1 MQLQRHFL
9 VFSRSNKSS
18 IVIKSDAT
26 QRYMKFMTL
35 KSSDDTKITQSSN
48 YASTSTLRP
57 TCNKTL
63 KKIKKKLRKSLQF
76 KKKCISLHSLTRN
89 KHTKMMVP

>member
-35 KSSDDTKITQSSN
+35 KSSDDTKFTQSSN
-48 YASTSTLRP
+48 YESTNTLRP
-57 TCNKTL
+57 TCDKTL
-63 KKIKKKLRKSLQF
+63 KNYLKKVA
-76 KKKCISLHSLTRN
+76 KKFA
-89 KHTKMMVP
+89 V